1 MPNQLHA
8 FKKPI
13 IRIFISYYGS
23 LLFYIISYFFNI
35 CFINLILIKTY
46 ETQATIFC
54 FY

>member
-23 LLFYIISYFFNI
+23 LLFSLVSDKNT
-35 CFINLILIKTY
+35 N
-46 ETQATIFC
+46 
-54 FY
+54 